1 MSTIIL
7 RTASGPLVVL
17 LLGFAMFM
25 LLRGHNAP
33 GGGFIAALV
42 AAGAV
47 ALHVMAYPEGKLQ
60 RRLPRLARGLLGGGL
75 VVALVSA
82 GLAAFVSA
90 PPLTGLWV
98 PGSDSGIALGTP
110 LLFDLGVCATVTGFV
125 LLCFTE
131 LGRR

>member
-17 LLGFAMFM
+17 LLGFAAFL
-25 LLRGHNAP
+25 LLRGHNEP

-47 ALHVMAYPEGKLQ
+47 ALHAMSFPRGRV
-60 RRLPRLARGLLGGGL
+60 RHWLPRLARAGLAVGL
-75 VVALVSA
+75 VTALVSA
-82 GLAAFVSA
+82 GLAAFAGA
-90 PPLTGLWV
+90 PPLTGLWT
-98 PGSDSGIALGTP
+98 PGSADGIALGTP

-125 LLCFTE
+125 LLCFAE